1 MRIAIVS
8 SIDELCGNATFTNHL
23 VENINKSG
31 NIAVAEGLPLSFVQ
45 SLNPRIRK
53 VADIKIREMAKRL
66 STYDAVNIQFEA
78 GLYGSKHND
87 ILNRLKL
94 LLAANP
100 NTSVTLHATRFFD
113 NSVFSARRALK
124 ELAAFR
130 IRTSVNTYA
139 RYRNN
144 LKVTRNNRDYLTL
157 IAKYNLR
164 IIVHTLKA
172 KEVILSIVDN
182 PQVFVHPIKFT
193 DPRKIPASKS
203 FWAKKFELAQ
213 DDILVG
219 LFGFISKYKGFE
231 SALNALHAL
240 PDNYK
245 LVIAGRLHPQSIRE
259 HEIIDSY
266 LKILLD
272 KIEVLNLSER
282 VFFLNELSDNE
293 LNELAATV
301 DFAWLPYLETG
312 QDGSGIASILFDLS
326 PRLIA
331 SNCKAFDELIRI
343 IPEYKCERFD
353 IGNYLELA
361 NKTKHYQEYRKLDK
375 ILEYSNDT
383 QTQLYLE
390 VLSK

>member
-1 MRIAIVS
+1 
-8 SIDELCGNATFTNHL
+8 
-23 VENINKSG
+23 
-31 NIAVAEGLPLSFVQ
+31 
-45 SLNPRIRK
+45 
-53 VADIKIREMAKRL
+53 
-66 STYDAVNIQFEA
+66 
-78 GLYGSKHND
+78 
-87 ILNRLKL
+87 
-94 LLAANP
+94 
-100 NTSVTLHATRFFD
+100 
-113 NSVFSARRALK
+113 
-124 ELAAFR
+124 LAAFR